1 MKESGIISRIAG
13 GNLKVRYYLLA
24 LFVAVPL
31 LFFAQNDTDSLV
43 PFGTSS
49 QYIEKK
55 DTLINFK
62 VALYNIDQ
70 RFEIKGDD
78 FHFKIRPNFTLKTKF
93 YFNYRFLSFAVAF
106 APHFIPGNS
115 DEDLKGKSKTFT
127 LNVNIITNHWVQD
140 LHYNY
145 IKGFYLSN
153 TADFEPP
160 DWEEGVDP
168 YIQFPAIRVH
178 FIRGATSYKINKNFS
193 LKAVRT
199 QTELQKRSAG
209 SFMPSLL
216 YSYYFIDNNS
226 DDPNQQSSQK
236 SHNFD
241 VLASIWYMHTFVIK
255 KVFYISLGLAP
266 SGGYSYT
273 WFDTRMGN
281 EHEIN
286 HYHEPVFKLNEQAGI
301 GVNLNRFFTGAVL
314 IASQTMENQGDNP
327 IREQYRY
334 MTFNV
339 FIGYRFGA
347 PKFLRRTFDKIEGI
361 IK

>member
-1 MKESGIISRIAG
+1 MKESRIINQTSRAK
-13 GNLKVRYYLLA
+13 LKIKCYLLA
-24 LFVAVPL
+24 LFVLIPL
-31 LFFAQNDTDSLV
+31 LFFAQDGSDSLV
-43 PFGTSS
+43 SKNNTS
-49 QYIEKK
+49 QYILKK

-62 VALYNIDQ
+62 LALYNIDQ

-78 FHFKIRPNFTLKTKF
+78 FHFKIQPNFTLKTKF
-93 YFNYRFLSFAVAF
+93 YFNYRFLSFAFAF

-127 LNVNIITNHWVQD
+127 FNVNIITNHWVQD

-153 TADFEPP
+153 TADFESS
-160 DWEEGVDP
+160 DWEEGKDP
-168 YIQFPAIRVH
+168 YIQFPALRVH
-178 FIRGATSYKINKNFS
+178 YVRGATSYKINKNFS

-199 QTELQKRSAG
+199 QTELQMRSAG

-226 DDPNQQSSQK
+226 GDTSQQSSQK

-241 VLASIWYMHTFVIK
+241 VLAAVWYMHTFVIK
-255 KVFYISLGLAP
+255 KVFYVSLGLAP

-273 WFDTRMGN
+273 RLDTRVKN
-281 EHEIN
+281 EHEIS
-286 HYHEPVFKLNEQAGI
+286 HYHEPVFKLNEQVGI
-301 GVNLNRFFTGAVL
+301 GINLNRFFAGAVL
-314 IASQTMENQGDNP
+314 IASQAMENQGDNP

-339 FIGYRFGA
+339 FVGYRFGA